1 MHVIDSNGYRPNVGI
16 VICNRIGQVLWA
28 KRIGQSAWQF
38 PQGGIDQD
46 EHIEAALFRE
56 LEEEVGLKE
65 VDVNILHQTK
75 DWLHYDLPRNY
86 IRQHKDPVCIGQK
99 QKWFLLSL
107 ESDESAVQLK
117 GDVQPEFDD
126 WQWVSYWYPI
136 NQVIEFKRDVYR
148 RALKELITP
157 LNKYVKGN

>member
-1 MHVIDSNGYRPNVGI
+1 MNVIDSNGYRPNVGI
-16 VICNRIGQVLWA
+16 VICNRIGQVMWA

-38 PQGGIDQD
+38 PQGGIDQGEKLED
-46 EHIEAALFRE
+46 ALFRE

-65 VDVNILHQTK
+65 VDVNVLHQTK
-75 DWLHYDLPRNY
+75 EWLHYDLPQNY

-136 NQVIEFKRDVYR
+136 SQVIEFKRDVYR

-157 LNKYVKGN
+157 LNNYIKAN

>member
-1 MHVIDSNGYRPNVGI
+1 VIDSNGYRPNVGI

-65 VDVNILHQTK
+65 IDVAILYQTK
-75 DWLHYDLPRNY
+75 EWLHYDLPQNY

-126 WQWVSYWYPI
+126 WKWVSYWYPI

-157 LNKYVKGN
+157 LNKYVKAN

>member
-1 MHVIDSNGYRPNVGI
+1 VIDSNGYRPNVGI

-28 KRIGQSAWQF
+28 KRIGQSSWQF

-46 EHIEAALFRE
+46 EQIEDALFRE

-65 VDVNILHQTK
+65 ADVNVLHQTK
-75 DWLHYDLPRNY
+75 EWLHYDLPQNY

-107 ESDESAVQLK
+107 ESAESAVQLK
-117 GDVQPEFDD
+117 GNVQPEFDD

-136 NQVIEFKRDVYR
+136 SQVIEFKREVYR
-148 RALKELITP
+148 RALKELIAP
-157 LNKYVKGN
+157 LNRYVKES

>member
-1 MHVIDSNGYRPNVGI
+1 MNVIDSNGYRPNVGI

-38 PQGGIDQD
+38 PQGGIDQN
-46 EHIEAALFRE
+46 EHIEEALFRE

-65 VDVNILHQTK
+65 VDVKVLHQTK
-75 DWLHYDLPRNY
+75 EWLHYDLPQNY

-107 ESDESAVQLK
+107 ESDESAIQLK
-117 GDVQPEFDD
+117 GDVQPEFDE

-157 LNKYVKGN
+157 LNNYVKAN

>member
-1 MHVIDSNGYRPNVGI
+1 MNVIDSNGYRPNVGI
-16 VICNRIGQVLWA
+16 VICNRIGQVMWA

-38 PQGGIDQD
+38 PQGGINQD
-46 EHIEAALFRE
+46 EQLEDALFRE

-65 VDVNILHQTK
+65 VDVNVLHQTK
-75 DWLHYDLPRNY
+75 EWLHYDLPQNY

-136 NQVIEFKRDVYR
+136 SQVIEFKRDVYR
-148 RALKELITP
+148 RALKELIAP
-157 LNKYVKGN
+157 LNSYVKKN

>member
-1 MHVIDSNGYRPNVGI
+1 MIDSNGYRPNVGI

-38 PQGGIDQD
+38 PQGGIDHN
-46 EHIEAALFRE
+46 ERIEEALYRE
-56 LEEEVGLKE
+56 LEEEVGLKD
-65 VDVNILHQTK
+65 VDVKILHQTK
-75 DWLHYDLPRNY
+75 EWLHYDLPQNY

-107 ESDESAVQLK
+107 ESDESAVKLK
-117 GDVQPEFDD
+117 GDVQPEFDE

-157 LNKYVKGN
+157 LNNYVKAK

>member
-1 MHVIDSNGYRPNVGI
+1 VIDSNGYRPNVGI

-28 KRIGQSAWQF
+28 KRIGQSSWQF

-46 EHIEAALFRE
+46 ENIEDALFRE

-65 VDVNILHQTK
+65 ADVNVLHQTK
-75 DWLHYDLPRNY
+75 EWLHYDLPQNY

-117 GDVQPEFDD
+117 GDVQPEFDE
-126 WQWVSYWYPI
+126 WQWVTYWYPI
-136 NQVIEFKRDVYR
+136 SQVVEFKREVYR
-148 RALKELITP
+148 RALKELVAP
-157 LNKYVKGN
+157 LNRYLKEN

>member
-1 MHVIDSNGYRPNVGI
+1 MIDSNGYRPNVGI

-65 VDVNILHQTK
+65 IDVAILYQTK
-75 DWLHYDLPRNY
+75 EWLHYDLPQNY

-126 WQWVSYWYPI
+126 WKWVSYWYPI